1 MSRYESSKFVRD
13 PKVMNKEVLAQACDK
28 LGWKYVLKGDD
39 LLITDLGGKEK
50 LHGEFALKVSGDTVT
65 YNSYYLKNGQEL
77 VEELKAVFFPLN
89 VEYARNSVIRSFSAH
104 GFTYKKDYS
113 FRPTEEVA
121 DHFSMVGYT
130 ELPGEKEKRYEVA
143 FSILRDG
150 TVITDSNYLP
160 DDVNDRAHQSM
171 DHLQELFGRERVMT
185 KKPEYDIFIRQHGLK
200 SSVGPDKIKR

>member
-1 MSRYESSKFVRD
+1 MPYE
-13 PKVMNKEVLAQACDK
+13 LGLQA
-28 LGWKYVLKGDD
+28 
-39 LLITDLGGKEK
+39 
-50 LHGEFALKVSGDTVT
+50 
-65 YNSYYLKNGQEL
+65 

-143 FSILRDG
+143 FSIHRDG
-150 TVITDSNYLP
+150 TVVTDSNYLP
-160 DDVNDRAHQSM
+160 DDVNDRAHRSM
-171 DHLQELFGRERVMT
+171 DHLQELFGSERVMT